1 MHGRDPLMTDSP
13 AAVKATAPTPAGA
26 EVSRVST
33 LRGEATEVSSRL
45 FVCMSCPSERDALPA
60 AG

>member
-1 MHGRDPLMTDSP
+1 MTDSP

-33 LRGEATEVSSRL
+33 PRGEAIEVSSRL
-45 FVCMSCPSERDALPA
+45 FVGPLERDALPA